1 MATSWTQLKADILT
15 EMTAGMVL
23 RKEFMVDGQ
32 STTFRDIA
40 EVHRALEL
48 CDLMIQQE
56 GPASG
61 RQRVNYANTHR

>member
-1 MATSWTQLKADILT
+1 MATSWTQLKADILAEIT
-15 EMTAGMVL
+15 GPMIL

-48 CDLMIQQE
+48 CDLMILQE
-56 GPASG
+56 GSATG